1 MGNSSVLESKLCELV
16 ERFAVPAAL
25 LSTDDSCIAASN
37 SLIVSSYGQV
47 FLMGQL
53 ITSTFLLS
61 GSGYLRFYLKD
72 SLIILEEC
80 ASDEADFELLKLNN
94 KFFLLLEAKHKVTTN
109 LKSRAKDF
117 VTSNVP
123 VGKYTP
129 FSFSY
134 IYSFSSGKWN
144 CSSTE
149 DLIKLNL
156 LGHGRDM
163 ADFKWRSLIIEDDLK
178 RYDEAISVARSKA
191 GNYEIN
197 YCIKDLTGEIIQ
209 VFDHCSQV
217 TPDGQWPVLVGSIVS
232 SRESFEEIQH
242 AERQVLVGR
251 LVGGMIHDFKNL
263 LTGIQ
268 NIIEW
273 CITQS
278 TDNNEVIDALHK
290 TVSYTEQATGLIS
303 GALKVS
309 SGEAEKRIEK
319 IQVGELVSDF
329 EGLVRRILPAS
340 TNLII
345 EIDDDLPAVYGQR
358 GMLQDL
364 LLNLCVNAKDAMK
377 EQGESLTIQVCLND
391 TLDGNDFFQSDIILR
406 IADTGCGMSKEAL
419 ETIFEAF
426 YSTKETG
433 AGLGLWMVREAVKS
447 FNGKI
452 DVLSTIGQGTT
463 FEITIPVNEG
473 QYDVDDVY
481 EAVVEEEH
489 ILTSKSMTCTEGKKV
504 LFIEDEPLIRSG
516 VSAWLESWG
525 VDLITASDGNIGSD
539 LFVEHH
545 ENLDLVIQDYILP
558 GKRGDQLLREF
569 VELNS
574 SIPVIITSAN
584 PGPVQDDMVENG
596 GAYAFLEK
604 PFRMDKLQAMLQ
616 QIFSE

>member
-1 MGNSSVLESKLCELV
+1 MVNSSILESKLCELV
-16 ERFAVPAAL
+16 QHFAVPAAL
-25 LSTDDSCIAASN
+25 LSTEENSIVASN
-37 SLIVSSYGQV
+37 PLMVSSYGEV
-47 FLMGQL
+47 FSVDQL
-53 ITSTFLLS
+53 LTPTFTIS
-61 GSGYLRFYLKD
+61 GHDYLKFKQKD
-72 SLIILEEC
+72 SQIILNK
-80 ASDEADFELLKLNN
+80 ATQDDADFEVITLSDELAILI
-94 KFFLLLEAKHKVTTN
+94 EAKHRITQT
-109 LKSRAKDF
+109 LKNRVKEF
-117 VTSNVP
+117 VTSSAP
-123 VGKYTP
+123 VGCYSP

-134 IYSFSSGKWN
+134 MYSFSSGKWN
-144 CSSTE
+144 CSSVD
-149 DLIKLNL
+149 DLMKLNL
-156 LGHGRDM
+156 LERGRDLS
-163 ADFKWRSLIIEDDLK
+163 DFNWRSLIVEEDIE
-178 RYDEAISVARSKA
+178 RYDEAIAEARSNA
-191 GNYEIN
+191 GNYELN
-197 YCIKDLTGEIIQ
+197 YCIEDLCGETIQ
-209 VFDHCSQV
+209 VFDHCSHIK
-217 TPDGQWPVLVGSIVS
+217 PEGQWPILVGSIVS

-278 TDNNEVIDALHK
+278 TDNDEVIDALHK

-309 SGEAEKRIEK
+309 SGEAEKRIEE
-319 IQVGELVSDF
+319 INVGELVTDF

-340 TNLII
+340 TKLII
-345 EIDDDLPAVYGQR
+345 EVEDDLPAIFGQR
-358 GMLQDL
+358 SMLQDL

-377 EQGESLTIQVCLND
+377 EQGDSLTVQVCLDKNN
-391 TLDGNDFFQSDIILR
+391 GGSDFFQSHIILS

-452 DVLSTIGQGTT
+452 DVFSTIGEGTT
-463 FEITIPVNEG
+463 FEITIPVNDG
-473 QYDVDDVY
+473 QYNDDEVY
-481 EAVVEEEH
+481 HAAEEEV
-489 ILTSKSMTCTEGKKV
+489 LVLATESMVCSEGKQV

-525 VDLITASDGNIGSD
+525 IDLLTASDGIEGSN
-539 LFVEHH
+539 LFA
-545 ENLDLVIQDYILP
+545 ENHKTIDLVIQDYILP
-558 GKRGDQLLREF
+558 GKRGDELLREF
-569 VELNS
+569 QELNS
-574 SIPVIITSAN
+574 DVPVIVTSAN
-584 PGPVQDDMVENG
+584 PGPEQDEMVEHG

-616 QIFSE
+616 QVFS